1 MCNELLLIVSLVLIY
16 TCVVLF
22 YRFLGKSGLYCWTVL
37 ATIAANIEV
46 LIVVNAFGMEQ
57 TLGNILFAST
67 FLVTDILSETQGRR
81 AANKAVLIGILT
93 SGVFI
98 LLSQSWLLYTPNDSD
113 WASPAIASVF
123 SNTPRLMLSSII
135 VYAIVQAFDVFA
147 YHAIWTQTTKLCKDS
162 RKFLWLR
169 NNGSTLVSQFFN
181 TLLYTFAAFWGVYEL
196 NTLINIV
203 FSSYVIFIFTSLLDT
218 PAVYVAR
225 KLSPTVKKEQSET
238 EISQTSSGI

>member
-1 MCNELLLIVSLVLIY
+1 MMNNELLLILSLVLIY

-67 FLVTDILSETQGRR
+67 FLVTDILSETEGKR

-98 LLSQSWLLYTPNDSD
+98 LISQSWMLYTPNESD

-147 YHAIWTQTTKLCKDS
+147 YHAIWARTTKLCNDS
-162 RKFLWLR
+162 KKFLWLR

-181 TLLYTFAAFWGVYEL
+181 TLLYTFAAFWGVYEFR
-196 NTLINIV
+196 TLMNIV
-203 FSSYVIFIFTSLLDT
+203 LSSYVIFIFTSLLDT
-218 PAVYVAR
+218 PAVYMAR
-225 KLSPTVKKEQSET
+225 KLAPGINSNTDDTVRKAA
-238 EISQTSSGI
+238 

>member
-1 MCNELLLIVSLVLIY
+1 MNNEILLILSLVLIY

-22 YRFLGKSGLYCWTVL
+22 YRFLGRSGLYCWTVL

-46 LIVVNAFGMEQ
+46 LIVVDAFGMEQ
-57 TLGNILFAST
+57 TLGNVLFAST
-67 FLVTDILSETQGRR
+67 FLVTDILSETEGKR
-81 AANKAVLIGILT
+81 AADKAVLIGILT

-98 LLSQSWLLYTPNDSD
+98 LISQSWPLYTPNASD

-147 YHAIWTQTTKLCKDS
+147 YHAIWAHTTKWCNDS
-162 RKFLWLR
+162 MRFLWLR

-181 TLLYTFAAFWGVYEL
+181 TLLYTFAAFWGVYEFK
-196 NTLINIV
+196 TLMNIV
-203 FSSYVIFIFTSLLDT
+203 LSSYVIFIFTSLLDT
-218 PAVYVAR
+218 PAVYIAR
-225 KLSPTVKKEQSET
+225 KLSSDINGKAELSYY
-238 EISQTSSGI
+238 SSNKT